1 MLHHPLSDA
10 IGKEAIMT
18 DFHEAGGEHVH
29 QEAAHELHRLSDISL
44 VRFPSLES
52 RQRKWTRPSCRLSSR
67 PLETATR

>member
-29 QEAAHELHRLSDISL
+29 QEAAHELHRLKRHLLGPVPVSGVAPTEVDA
-44 VRFPSLES
+44 
-52 RQRKWTRPSCRLSSR
+52 
-67 PLETATR
+67 PLL